1 MADASASVCGNAARR
16 TRSAYSEIRSAGGS
30 DGDFGSVLGDFE
42 GLREDQFSFTAE
54 ERKYLDAMHYARTS
68 EMLRCRST
76 KFFHKFSVACPAHI
90 VATALCV
97 WFLITFSILS
107 LFSLKS
113 SVEISELM
121 SRMHA
126 AELAIAHRKASG

>member
-1 MADASASVCGNAARR
+1 MVCKQ
-16 TRSAYSEIRSAGGS
+16 E
-30 DGDFGSVLGDFE
+30 DFT
-42 GLREDQFSFTAE
+42 FTAE
-54 ERKYLDAMHYARTS
+54 ERRYLDAMHYARTS

-107 LFSLKS
+107 VFSLS
-113 SVEISELM
+113 SASEIRTLTSRVLAVEAVVQAGATHPLNNRTLQVLIN
-121 SRMHA
+121 
-126 AELAIAHRKASG
+126 